1 MIGIE
6 KHMTKST
13 LRRVM
18 MFMFIS
24 CFPLALSLCSV
35 KVIANN

>member
-13 LRRVM
+13 LRSVM
-18 MFMFIS
+18 MFMFKS
-24 CFPLALSLCSV
+24 SLVASSV
-35 KVIANN
+35 RSK